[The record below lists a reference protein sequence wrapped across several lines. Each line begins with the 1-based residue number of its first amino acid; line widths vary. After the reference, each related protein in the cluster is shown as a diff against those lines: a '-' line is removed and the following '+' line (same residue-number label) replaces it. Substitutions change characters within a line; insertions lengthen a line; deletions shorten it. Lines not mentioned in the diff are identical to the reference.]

1 VRIAIDTN
9 RYRDFTEG
17 LEEAVQRFRS
27 AEQIFLPFVVLVE
40 LRAGFLAGSAPS
52 RSSKGGRSRA
62 AAAQNA
68 KALTAFL
75 NRPRIRVL
83 WPDEDTTHQYA
94 RLWNQLR
101 GQGTPIP
108 TNDLWIA
115 ALVVQH
121 DLLLFSRDSHID
133 RLPQLARV

>member
-1 VRIAIDTN
+1 MEVRIAVDTN
-9 RYRDFTEG
+9 RYRDFSEG
-17 LEEAVQRFRS
+17 LAEAVERFRS
-27 AEQIFLPFVVLVE
+27 AQKIFLPFVVLAE
-40 LRAGFLAGSAPS
+40 LRAGFLAGSTSAG
-52 RSSKGGRSRA
+52 RSSGAGSR
-62 AAAQNA
+62 NA
-68 KALTAFL
+68 KVLTSFL
-75 NRPRIRVL
+75 NPPRVHVL

-94 RLWNQLR
+94 RLWHQLR

-121 DLLLFSRDSHID
+121 DLLLFSRDSHFD